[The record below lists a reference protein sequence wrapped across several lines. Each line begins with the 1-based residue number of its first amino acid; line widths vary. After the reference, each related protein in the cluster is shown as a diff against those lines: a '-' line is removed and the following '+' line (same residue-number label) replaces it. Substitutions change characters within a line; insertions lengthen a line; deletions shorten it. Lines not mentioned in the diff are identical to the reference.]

1 MDPKALATHSHSEV
15 SVSILGDIEMRCE
28 LCSARAE
35 ERGGEVL
42 LVGCL
47 YVFNMMQVNSGF
59 IMPPS
64 LCVSFLL
71 RLVKL
76 FYLS

>member
-15 SVSILGDIEMRCE
+15 SVSILGNIEMRCE

-42 LVGCL
+42 LVGFL
-47 YVFNMMQVNSGF
+47 YVFNIMQVNIGF

-64 LCVSFLL
+64 LCVSFPP
-71 RLVKL
+71 
-76 FYLS
+76 SIG